1 MLCIE
6 RVFSGERDK
15 CHRHSTG
22 VCLAR
27 SPLFSRSSRS
37 LGWLCFVTLNQIIL
51 QNVDVVNST
60 RRSRAALAS
69 VGPCVHETSGR

>member
-1 MLCIE
+1 MPPAQY
-6 RVFSGERDK
+6 RG
-15 CHRHSTG
+15 
-22 VCLAR
+22 LAR

-51 QNVDVVNST
+51 QNVDVVNFN